1 MEIDHWQDVG
11 VDGRLI
17 LKLFL
22 EKEFG
27 VMDCIHLA
35 QGRGQWGLLLIR

>member
-1 MEIDHWQDVG
+1 MMERDQWQDVG

-22 EKEFG
+22 EKGFG
-27 VMDCIHLA
+27 GVD
-35 QGRGQWGLLLIR
+35 